1 MLQEPR
7 GPEPV
12 SDPYNRQG
20 PRPLVSLGDRGTA
33 MSEAG
38 PALHQRD
45 LDQLRRS
52 HRRALLPAQPQGV
65 RLRQYLRGTVNQT
78 FGLTRLPSIWKSS
91 NNIVLYFIT
100 NDSNNPKNNSYRI
113 FGLS

>member
-7 GPEPV
+7 EPEPV
-12 SDPYNRQG
+12 SDPYHRQG

-33 MSEAG
+33 LSEAG

-65 RLRQYLRGTVNQT
+65 RFRQYLRGTVNQT
-78 FGLTRLPSIWKSS
+78 FGLTRLLSIWTIKQQYSFIFNT
-91 NNIVLYFIT
+91 NN
-100 NDSNNPKNNSYRI
+100 
-113 FGLS
+113 